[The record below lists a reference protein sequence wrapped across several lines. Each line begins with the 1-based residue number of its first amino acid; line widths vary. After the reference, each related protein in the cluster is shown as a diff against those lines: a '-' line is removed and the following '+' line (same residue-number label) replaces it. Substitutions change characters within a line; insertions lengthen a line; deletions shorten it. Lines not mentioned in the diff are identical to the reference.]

1 MKQTCINFSLDII
14 YSKYVD
20 EFIYSITKAQKLEHF
35 LEKEFLLLNRS
46 YILNYNLTLNS
57 RQKLSH

>member
-14 YSKYVD
+14 YSNYVD
-20 EFIYSITKAQKLEHF
+20 EFIYSITNAQKLEHS

-46 YILNYNLTLNS
+46 YVLTYNLTLNS